1 MKRSSSVLTSTVTRA
16 RIVLGEDSP
25 IIDGGVVLDS
35 QEANHNQNTAG
46 SADNDNS
53 AKVESAASSKSNEE
67 VDFITTAI
75 LKNSLF
81 GGLSETSLK
90 LLVNGFEL
98 SEASRG
104 AELVTQGDSCT
115 GDYVYLLSDGE
126 CKVIVDGQIVPE
138 PYGTIKPASVFGE
151 QGFLYDEPR
160 AATIRALSDTVLY
173 YRVRGELF
181 AEVMAKPK
189 EELAGMRA
197 IDEAINQVSGTDS
210 LYGGAVILPYKPERM
225 WLWRQFDGTVL
236 KISIRPTLLNM
247 ALCVAFVVYARYAT
261 GEDIFEVGVGTPDKS
276 LPFVQNLEMF
286 GKIWDLEKNLT
297 TFILTFFLNQSFAFW
312 NKVYQL
318 ARDVQGKISDYN
330 LLVVTNAKRDEEGA
344 LTVEADQLIT
354 DIACYSRLFHILMWA
369 GKSERF
375 KVLGTPDG
383 LKRLESRGLMDSR
396 QLEVLQSSKLEQDQL
411 HTAPL
416 EWLMVRANQ
425 AMEQGHMAGDTAACY

>member
-1 MKRSSSVLTSTVTRA
+1 MASTHPVGPERGDDIDRLCQSVSCTPICLALEDMSGFRSILVYGAILLSDASRGAFGFAPSTGNRLHGLHGCGGRRRA
-16 RIVLGEDSP
+16 
-25 IIDGGVVLDS
+25 
-35 QEANHNQNTAG
+35 AAG
-46 SADNDNS
+46 SDDNDNS

-90 LLVNGFEL
+90 LLVSGFEL

-160 AATIRALSDTVLY
+160 AATVRARSDTVLY
-173 YRVRGELF
+173 YKLRGELF

-247 ALCVAFVVYARYAT
+247 ALCVAFVMYARHAT
-261 GEDIFEVGVGTPDKS
+261 GEDIFEVGAGAPDKS

-286 GKIWDLEKNLT
+286 GKVCTYMTFLSCNMHSQAAEHSFTDMGSRKEPYNIYFDLLFES
-297 TFILTFFLNQSFAFW
+297 ILCL
-312 NKVYQL
+312 
-318 ARDVQGKISDYN
+318 
-330 LLVVTNAKRDEEGA
+330 
-344 LTVEADQLIT
+344 
-354 DIACYSRLFHILMWA
+354 
-369 GKSERF
+369 
-375 KVLGTPDG
+375 
-383 LKRLESRGLMDSR
+383 
-396 QLEVLQSSKLEQDQL
+396 LEQGVS
-411 HTAPL
+411 TCTGCA
-416 EWLMVRANQ
+416 R
-425 AMEQGHMAGDTAACY
+425 